1 MKVKSFH
8 HIDKKIFDRYFCDA
22 YIKTLRPSERAYFNK
37 HLITWNKMM
46 RLIKENYLLLADNP
60 ACIRL
65 YNDFWDNLF
74 AIAANEKTPIEYLGI
89 STGAYN
95 CLKRMNLIYIEDI
108 VSDYSKVDDL
118 IKIRK
123 IGEKTA
129 KEITLKLR
137 EYQLEKK
144 QELDDCILHN
154 NKDYHLLWDQR
165 QEIFDVIKKNN

>member
-1 MKVKSFH
+1 
-8 HIDKKIFDRYFCDA
+8 
-22 YIKTLRPSERAYFNK
+22 
-37 HLITWNKMM
+37 M

-123 IGEKTA
+123 IGEKLR
-129 KEITLKLR
+129 KKL
-137 EYQLEKK
+137 
-144 QELDDCILHN
+144 
-154 NKDYHLLWDQR
+154 HLNYVN
-165 QEIFDVIKKNN
+165 IN